1 MAHHNMRTRANTIL
15 GLALVALGG
24 LFLVGQMFDISFW
37 HFFWP
42 FFIIGPG
49 LMFFIG
55 MVLIGESAG
64 PLAIPGS
71 IVTMVGLLL
80 LYQSVFNHFESWAYA
95 WALIFPTAVGVGLM
109 INGVWSKSPRLVE
122 VGTRW
127 STIGLA
133 IFLVGGLFFELLLNI
148 SDNIISGIV
157 WPGLLI
163 VFGLYLLGRHRA
175 KSRISAPPTSP
186 PERLVEEASPAQP
199 VPMEEAPKREEKT
212 EFRPLDI
219 PRQ

>member
-24 LFLVGQMFDISFW
+24 LFLIGQVFDISFW
-37 HFFWP
+37 RFFWP

-55 MVLIGESAG
+55 MVMIGESAG

-95 WALIFPTAVGVGLM
+95 WALIFPTAVGIGLM
-109 INGVWSKSPRLVE
+109 INGKWSKSPRLVQ

-133 IFLVGGLFFELLLNI
+133 IFLIGGLFFELLLNI
-148 SDNIISGIV
+148 SDNFISGIV

-175 KSRISAPPTSP
+175 GSHKSLPSTPS
-186 PERLVEEASPAQP
+186 ERLVEEAAPAQP
-199 VPMEEAPKREEKT
+199 TPMEEAPKQEEKT
-212 EFRPLDI
+212 EFRPLDM